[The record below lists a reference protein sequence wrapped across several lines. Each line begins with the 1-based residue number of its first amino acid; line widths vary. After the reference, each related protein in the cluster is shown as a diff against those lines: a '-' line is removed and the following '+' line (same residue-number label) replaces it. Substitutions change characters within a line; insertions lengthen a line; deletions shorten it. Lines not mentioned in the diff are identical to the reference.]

1 MDNNTLREISNQQAM
16 YGARKRRSP
25 ERQTTHKFPPKLM
38 QQQNQ
43 INIQRLSTTKQPIPF
58 PTKPSTRI
66 STSNGYSL
74 TVTKVAI
81 IIVGVVLFIW
91 LKMISIVFQLDATD
105 ISSSMNDIV
114 HSPHKLRRTKQSSS
128 SIHHPHEN
136 HVKLPKN
143 YYQLSPPIAYTDIT
157 SNDSPPWSWPII
169 HIVTTRFQQEQG
181 TLVNLARSRL
191 KLLEVITLPSLM
203 KQTMLDPTAQS
214 ELFKDTK
221 WEKEIHQM
229 LNNNKHKH
237 HKKVIDPIFLWIIKV
252 DPNLDK
258 SVLHELQQVLEP
270 VKHFTI
276 VVGSNTNFGIGV
288 KAGGWRGGEA
298 GQDILDAFDNGHNYF
313 PANENAY
320 QVIRRAHEARNHRVV
335 LETRI
340 DADDGVNVEYFA
352 TLHDVAIRHLVD
364 PAVSEYVEIPKEEE
378 DDDESSEDEPP
389 PPNLGT
395 AKWLY
400 WCPNTHVQWNPS
412 SSSTSDTTP
421 GLLQV
426 FQMPMTCVTAGLTLG
441 FAIGS
446 KEEDVPRYPHT
457 KIYWEIVVNHNNKDK
472 KNMTLAATNESND
485 IHDCG
490 LYPSSNCAVFVQEP
504 RVSAFRTRAMT
515 SAGMHNIEA
524 QGQPSIDTP
533 QQYKDYAAG
542 LWKGTIHKQF
552 GISTSACREAAAYM
566 VENYLGTVQ
575 DNLESSR

>member
-1 MDNNTLREISNQQAM
+1 M
-16 YGARKRRSP
+16 
-25 ERQTTHKFPPKLM
+25 F
-38 QQQNQ
+38 
-43 INIQRLSTTKQPIPF
+43 
-58 PTKPSTRI
+58 
-66 STSNGYSL
+66 
-74 TVTKVAI
+74 
-81 IIVGVVLFIW
+81 
-91 LKMISIVFQLDATD
+91 
-105 ISSSMNDIV
+105 
-114 HSPHKLRRTKQSSS
+114 
-128 SIHHPHEN
+128 
-136 HVKLPKN
+136 
-143 YYQLSPPIAYTDIT
+143 
-157 SNDSPPWSWPII
+157 
-169 HIVTTRFQQEQG
+169 
-181 TLVNLARSRL
+181 
-191 KLLEVITLPSLM
+191 
-203 KQTMLDPTAQS
+203 DPAEQS
-214 ELFKDTK
+214 ELYQDTK
-221 WEKEIHQM
+221 WEKEIDNM
-229 LNNNKHKH
+229 LNKHKH
-237 HKKVIDPIFLWIIKV
+237 HKKVIDPIFLWIIKI

-298 GQDILDAFDNGHNYF
+298 GQDILDAFDNGYNYF
-313 PANENAY
+313 PANEDAY
-320 QVIRRAHEARNHRVV
+320 QIIRRAHEARNHRVV

-364 PAVSEYVEIPKEEE
+364 PAISEYVENPKEE
-378 DDDESSEDEPP
+378 DDDESSEDEQP

-412 SSSTSDTTP
+412 SSSTSDTP

-472 KNMTLAATNESND
+472 KNMTLAETNETSD

-533 QQYKDYAAG
+533 QQYKDYAEG

-552 GISTSACREAAAYM
+552 GIETSACREAAAYM
-566 VENYLGTVQ
+566 VDNYLGTVQ
-575 DNLESSR
+575 DNLKGQCTHGHSCKESSLEKLQRTIDIYQEELGGISV

>member
-25 ERQTTHKFPPKLM
+25 ERQTNKSSPKLM
-38 QQQNQ
+38 QQQNH
-43 INIQRLSTTKQPIPF
+43 IQRLSTTKQPIPF
-58 PTKPSTRI
+58 PTTPSTRI

-74 TVTKVAI
+74 TATKVAI
-81 IIVGVVLFIW
+81 IIVGIVLCIW

-105 ISSSMNDIV
+105 ITSSSMNDIV
-114 HSPHKLRRTKQSSS
+114 HSPHKLRRTKQQSS
-128 SIHHPHEN
+128 SINQQHI
-136 HVKLPKN
+136 KLPKN
-143 YYQLSPPIAYTDIT
+143 YYQLSPPIAYTDTI

-214 ELFKDTK
+214 ELYQDTK
-221 WEKEIHQM
+221 WEKEFHEM

-298 GQDILDAFDNGHNYF
+298 GQDILDAFDNGYNYF
-313 PANENAY
+313 PANEDAY
-320 QVIRRAHEARNHRVV
+320 QIIRRAHEARNHRVV

-412 SSSTSDTTP
+412 SSSNSDTP

-472 KNMTLAATNESND
+472 KNMTLAETNETSD

-566 VENYLGTVQ
+566 VDNYLGTVQ
-575 DNLESSR
+575 DNLESPR